1 MSQVATLP
9 KTQPASDESQDF
21 RPARIPYPATVQRG
35 QILWVYAVPFVF
47 MHLASLLIFVP
58 YFFSWTGVA
67 LFWFGV
73 NFFGQL
79 GIPICYH
86 RLLTHKSFR
95 VPKWLE
101 RSMVINAICCAQDTP
116 AKWVAWHR
124 IHHNHSDHQED
135 PHSPLVNFFWS
146 HIGWLLVKNQ
156 GTHDISAY
164 HRYARDILAD
174 PFYLYLEKHRW
185 VWPMIYLAHA
195 LLFFFGGF
203 AIGYAVDGTSAAAYQ
218 FGWSLLIWGVIA
230 RTVHVW
236 HITWAVNSLTH
247 LFGYRNYSTDEG
259 SRNNWF
265 VAVLT
270 GGEGWHN
277 NHHFDQ
283 AACTVQ
289 HRWWEIDQNYYYIR
303 LLEKLGMASHIIEPK
318 RKRWAG
324 RNPTT
329 VNENAPERHGE

>member
-1 MSQVATLP
+1 MSQVATRP
-9 KTQPASDESQDF
+9 EKQQAETTVDA

-35 QILWVYAVPFVF
+35 QILWVYAIPFVV
-47 MHLASLLIFVP
+47 MHLAAFLVFVP
-58 YFFSWTGVA
+58 YYFSWTGVA

-73 NFFGQL
+73 NFFGQI

-86 RLLTHKSFR
+86 RQLTHKSFR
-95 VPKWLE
+95 TPKWLE
-101 RSMVINAICCAQDTP
+101 RCMVINAICCAQDTP

-135 PHSPLVNFFWS
+135 PHSPFVNFFWS
-146 HIGWLLVKNQ
+146 HIGWLLVKNK
-156 GTHDISAY
+156 GTHDIEAY
-164 HRYARDILAD
+164 HRYARDILSD
-174 PFYLYLEKHRW
+174 PFYLFLEKHRW
-185 VWPMIYLAHA
+185 TWPLIYLAHA
-195 LLFFFGGF
+195 LLFLFGGF
-203 AIGYAVDGTSAAAYQ
+203 AVGYAVDGTTAAGWQ
-218 FGWSLLIWGVIA
+218 FGLSLLVWGVIA
-230 RTVHVW
+230 RTVYVW

-247 LFGYRNYSTDEG
+247 LFGYRNYTTDEG

-283 AACTVQ
+283 SSCTVQ
-289 HRWWEIDQNYYYIR
+289 HRWWEIDQNYYFIR
-303 LLEKLGMASHIIEPK
+303 LLEKVGLASNIIPPK

-324 RNPTT
+324 RNVTT
-329 VNENAPERHGE
+329 VNEHAPDCHGE